1 MASIRG
7 SRRYDRIIKSERV
20 GVYADIASVPTI
32 GCCAIKVLT
41 TRAIF
46 PRSIVPSLVQ
56 SASLT
61 AGELPI
67 ADTGIRK
74 ASRQITFVTYA
85 SCHALSFCREFII
98 TMKSSIAAMD
108 GEAIK
113 RRAPYPLNAPRLR
126 PSHACAALFSY
137 PENFRKPYNYSVCS
151 ELKASN
157 RFSIWISL

>member
-1 MASIRG
+1 MSPL
-7 SRRYDRIIKSERV
+7 K
-20 GVYADIASVPTI
+20 GVNYPHFS
-32 GCCAIKVLT
+32 
-41 TRAIF
+41 
-46 PRSIVPSLVQ
+46 Q
-56 SASLT
+56 
-61 AGELPI
+61 
-67 ADTGIRK
+67 GI
-74 ASRQITFVTYA
+74 SFGTYA

-98 TMKSSIAAMD
+98 TMKSSIGAMD